1 MDNIP
6 TLDLH
11 HLSHKQVKDIVV
23 NFINFLDP
31 PFQIITGKSEKMRQ
45 IVIDIIEDYGWTY
58 HQQYFDNYGCLV
70 IMEDI

>member
-11 HLSHKQVKDIVV
+11 HLSHVQVKDILV

-45 IVIDIIEDYGWTY
+45 IVIDII
-58 HQQYFDNYGCLV
+58 
-70 IMEDI
+70 